1 MIFIILM
8 IDRLLIQ
15 SFTFWVLDKIRKC
28 LFDPTETR
36 LINKLIYQ
44 VLDGEIQKTGMV
56 LPFTKDIWKPML
68 QRLRAEGIQDT
79 EKSTFL

>member
-1 MIFIILM
+1 M
-8 IDRLLIQ
+8 
-15 SFTFWVLDKIRKC
+15 
-28 LFDPTETR
+28 
-36 LINKLIYQ
+36 
-44 VLDGEIQKTGMV
+44 LDGEIQKKGMV